1 MITHAVC
8 LSVSE
13 KRKDL
18 VVAVQGES
26 QSRSIRATVYERAGK
41 ILSLQQAVVSLYVK
55 KPSGFLV
62 MIPGEVE
69 TSGENVLFTLTK
81 GTCSEAGYCRC
92 FLQIVYGD
100 QRDLRVDGLELFV
113 LPCDLEDAVE
123 STAEFS
129 ALEKALAQVAQFSS
143 HVKTI
148 GNPHGTTAEQVGA
161 RPDTWLPSATEIGAV
176 PASRT
181 INGKTLSGNIVITAS
196 DVGAM
201 GSETVVPVSQGGT
214 GQSTPAAARNAL
226 GLGDMAEVHFGDI
239 YQNNH
244 KVVDYDTLP
253 MNNLLQARTNLGLM
267 KKLWSG
273 NWTTGNITAEEF
285 QDYTLFFLHPY
296 GGAHSIIAMK
306 VGDTLRGIGGQAG
319 DGNQTVLV
327 LQATCSEN
335 TLSELKCFWM
345 NHAVSGDHGAK
356 TDVGIAD
363 IYGVC

>member
-1 MITHAVC
+1 
-8 LSVSE
+8 
-13 KRKDL
+13 
-18 VVAVQGES
+18 
-26 QSRSIRATVYERAGK
+26 
-41 ILSLQQAVVSLYVK
+41 
-55 KPSGFLV
+55 
-62 MIPGEVE
+62 
-69 TSGENVLFTLTK
+69 
-81 GTCSEAGYCRC
+81 
-92 FLQIVYGD
+92 
-100 QRDLRVDGLELFV
+100 
-113 LPCDLEDAVE
+113 
-123 STAEFS
+123 
-129 ALEKALAQVAQFSS
+129 
-143 HVKTI
+143 
-148 GNPHGTTAEQVGA
+148 
-161 RPDTWLPSATEIGAV
+161 
-176 PASRT
+176 
-181 INGKTLSGNIVITAS
+181 
-196 DVGAM
+196 
-201 GSETVVPVSQGGT
+201 
-214 GQSTPAAARNAL
+214 
-226 GLGDMAEVHFGDI
+226 MAEVHFGDI

-335 TLSELKCFWM
+335 TLSGLKCFWM